1 MAGIPIINGVQYD
14 WGSIS
19 LPLLGITP
27 VTQITKISYIRKQK
41 KENIYGAG
49 YDPIGRG
56 YGNKEYE
63 GSIEMYSDL
72 WFQIINAA
80 PNNDPL
86 QIPYFD
92 LPVVFA
98 NTGQSPVRDILRA
111 VEFLEDP
118 FAASQGETKLLVTI
132 PLIIGLID
140 RQA

>member
-1 MAGIPIINGVQYD
+1 MAGIPLINGVQWD

-19 LPLLGITP
+19 IPLLSITP
-27 VTQITKISYIRKQK
+27 VTLITKINYSRKQK

-49 YDPIGRG
+49 YEPVGRG

-63 GSIEMYSDL
+63 GSIEMYADL
-72 WFQIINAA
+72 WFQIIAA
-80 PNNDPL
+80 SPNNDPL

-92 LPVVFA
+92 LPVIFA
-98 NTGQSPVRDILRA
+98 NNGQAPLKDILRA
-111 VEFLEDP
+111 VEFTEDP
-118 FAASQGETKLLVTI
+118 FSGSQGETKLMVTI